1 MHVELRTEAISDL
14 VEAAWFYE
22 RQGRGLGE
30 QFSDAIFSHLAYLET
45 VAGGHEVVFGAHRM
59 LARRFPYAVDYK
71 VNGEKVDVVA
81 ILDCRRDPGGISR
94 TLTNRTAPHQGSDPP
109 ETKATLY

>member
-22 RQGRGLGE
+22 RHGRGLGE

-45 VAGGHEVVFGAHRM
+45 VAGGH
-59 LARRFPYAVDYK
+59 
-71 VNGEKVDVVA
+71 
-81 ILDCRRDPGGISR
+81 
-94 TLTNRTAPHQGSDPP
+94 
-109 ETKATLY
+109 